1 MDNRAFDKTKLPSRH
16 VTERTSR
23 ALLRSY
29 FHAMGLRGEHIH
41 LMQQARAFKRGVA
54 AGVTVTGRTVN
65 ENLSKVV
72 SNGDQDL
79 QIGDAESAK
88 RKKDWKLRKTNLGS
102 GALWKYA
109 QVDDA
114 AVAGA
119 IRPGA
124 SSETKVH
131 AYV

>member
-29 FHAMGLRGEHIH
+29 FGAMRLRGEHIH
-41 LMQQARAFKRGVA
+41 LMRQARAFKRGVA
-54 AGVTVTGRTVN
+54 AGVTVTGGTVN

-72 SNGDQDL
+72 SNGDYDL
-79 QIGDAESAK
+79 RIGDAESAK
-88 RKKDWKLRKTNLGS
+88 RKKDWELRKTYLGS
-102 GALWKYA
+102 GALRKYA
-109 QVDDA
+109 HVDDA

-119 IRPGA
+119 IRRGA

>member
-1 MDNRAFDKTKLPSRH
+1 MDNRAFNKTKLPSRH
-16 VTERTSR
+16 VTDRTSR

-29 FHAMGLRGEHIH
+29 FRGMRLCGEHIP
-41 LMQQARAFKRGVA
+41 LMRRGSPFKRGLVV
-54 AGVTVTGRTVN
+54 GVTVTGGTVN

-72 SNGDQDL
+72 SNGDYDL

-88 RKKDWKLRKTNLGS
+88 RKKDWELRKTNLGS
-102 GALWKYA
+102 GALRKYA
-109 QVDDA
+109 HMDDA
-114 AVAGA
+114 AVTGA

-124 SSETKVH
+124 MSETKVH